1 MSASQDKKRRQTE
14 RMEGT
19 DKRTLAEREAAIK
32 AKKERTRWGIVGAI
46 IVVFAVV
53 VILLNTNLFY
63 SGTTAVT
70 IGDHE
75 YTNADFQYYYT
86 SAYSSFANNYGDYL
100 SLFFDSSQ
108 DLDDQAFNSTYI
120 TMMGG
125 TVPEGV
131 DENSSWKDYFKAV
144 ALQNMVEVTALYDEA
159 VKAGY
164 ELTEEQQTELDEA
177 VASFDS
183 AATMYGL
190 SDAEAFVSF
199 YYGKGNSVKSVSELM
214 RMGYIASGYAQEKF
228 DSFEYTQEELDAYY
242 DEHADELDA
251 FTFSY
256 YLVSAEKVET
266 TETVTDEETGE
277 ETEETTE
284 AVTDE
289 TMAEAK
295 ETAERILEAAENG
308 LEQQAMSF
316 AEAVTEVMGEDAS
329 ATEYENTLGV
339 YSVSY
344 VADPVSEWV
353 VDAARAEGDMTVI
366 ESEGSGYYVVYYGG
380 RSDNSD
386 YNAVSFRH
394 ILINA
399 DDENDDGEY
408 STEELGL
415 AEDAINEIYD
425 EWKNGDATEESFA
438 ELANANSEDS
448 GSNTNGGLYEH
459 VGKNSM
465 VDVVND
471 FIFDPD
477 TKPGDTTV
485 VLNEGSYTGWH
496 LIYFVGTDEMSYHN
510 CLADY
515 GIGSVEGLRQ
525 PDYNTWRDEMVAT
538 YTANVNSFVNWF
550 AKV

>member
-14 RMEGT
+14 RMEGA

-63 SGTTAVT
+63 SGTTAIT
-70 IGDHE
+70 IGGYK
-75 YTNADFQYYYT
+75 YTNADFQYYYNT
-86 SAYSSFANNYGDYL
+86 AYSSFVNSNSSYL

-108 DLDDQAFNSTYI
+108 DLDDQAFNPTYI

-131 DENSSWKDYFKAV
+131 DETSSWKDYFKAV
-144 ALQNMVEVTALYDEA
+144 ALQNMVEVTALYDQA

-164 ELTEEQQTELDEA
+164 TLSEEDAAEIEEVIA
-177 VASFDS
+177 GFDT
-183 AATMYGL
+183 AATYNGL
-190 SDAEAFVSF
+190 RNAEAFVSL
-199 YYGKGNSVKSVSELM
+199 YYGKGNTIDSVRELM
-214 RMGYIASGYAQEKF
+214 TRGYIASGYAQEQF
-228 DSFEYTQEELDAYY
+228 DSFEYSQDELDAYY
-242 DEHADELDA
+242 DEHKDELDA
-251 FTFSY
+251 FSFEY
-256 YLVSAEKVET
+256 YLVAAEKVET

-277 ETEETTE
+277 EKEETTE

-289 TMAEAK
+289 TMAAAK
-295 ETAERILEAAENG
+295 ETADNILAAIQDG
-308 LEQQAMSF
+308 TSLSD
-316 AEAVTEVMGEDAS
+316 AVTEAIGEDATVS
-329 ATEYENTLGV
+329 SYENQLGV
-339 YSVSY
+339 YSVNYLSDI
-344 VADPVSEWV
+344 VADWITDS
-353 VDAARAEGDMTVI
+353 ARSEGDMTVI
-366 ESEGSGYYVVYYGG
+366 EAEDSGYYVVVFEG
-380 RSDNSD
+380 RSDNTD

-399 DDENDDGEY
+399 TDSDEDGEF
-408 STEELGL
+408 SDEELTV
-415 AEDAINEIYD
+415 AEDKINQIYD
-425 EWKNGDATEESFA
+425 EWVNGDATEDSFA

-471 FIFDPD
+471 FIYDPARQ
-477 TKPGDTTV
+477 PGDTTI

-496 LIYFVGTDEMSYHN
+496 LLYFVGTDEMSYHN

-515 GIGSVEGLRQ
+515 GISSVEGLRQ
-525 PDYNTWRDEMVAT
+525 PDYTAWKDELVSGYSAS
-538 YTANVNSFVNWF
+538 VNSFINWF